1 MAISKVVCP
10 ECKAGLTSKTGFQ
23 PGAVVSCPK
32 CATYFEV
39 SAATA
44 PPVERAAPIL
54 PAQPIAA
61 KPAPA
66 KPAPR
71 RDDED
76 EDDDRPRKKRRDDDE
91 DDDRPRK
98 KKPVVEV
105 VDDEDDD
112 RPKKKR
118 RRDDDD
124 DEDDDDRPR
133 KKKKRKSG
141 GGEGGGYSNSP
152 IRYVVL
158 GVLVLIM
165 LVLGVM
171 LIIKKMNEKDQDS
184 RLPRAVDP
192 LRVRV

>member
-10 ECKAGLTSKTGFQ
+10 ECKAGLTSRTGFQ

-39 SAATA
+39 NAASA

-54 PAQPIAA
+54 PAQPLAAKPMPA

-66 KPAPR
+66 R
-71 RDDED
+71 READDE
-76 EDDDRPRKKRRDDDE
+76 DDRPRKKRRDDE
-91 DDDRPRK
+91 DDLPR

-105 VDDEDDD
+105 VDEDED
-112 RPKKKR
+112 
-118 RRDDDD
+118 
-124 DEDDDDRPR
+124 EDDRPR
-133 KKKKRKSG
+133 KKKKRKSDDG
-141 GGEGGGYSNSP
+141 GGGYANSP
-152 IRYVVL
+152 IRFVVL
-158 GVLVLIM
+158 GVLVLVM

-171 LIIKKMNEKDQDS
+171 LILKQLKEREQDS
-184 RLPRAVDP
+184 RLVPAVDP

>member
-1 MAISKVVCP
+1 VAISKVVCP

-32 CATYFEV
+32 CGTYFEV
-39 SAATA
+39 SADVA
-44 PPVERAAPIL
+44 PPVEKAAPIL
-54 PAQPIAA
+54 PAQPLAAKPTPA

-66 KPAPR
+66 PR
-71 RDDED
+71 PRD
-76 EDDDRPRKKRRDDDE
+76 EDDE
-91 DDDRPRK
+91 DDRPRK

-105 VDDEDDD
+105 VDDDDDEDD
-112 RPKKKR
+112 RPRKKR
-118 RRDDDD
+118 RRDDE
-124 DEDDDDRPR
+124 DEEDDRPR
-133 KKKKRKSG
+133 NRKKKRKSG
-141 GGEGGGYSNSP
+141 GGEDGYSNSA

-158 GVLVLIM
+158 GVLVLVM

-171 LIIKKMNEKDQDS
+171 LIIKKMNERDQDS

>member
-10 ECKAGLTSKTGFQ
+10 ECKSGLTSKTGFQ

-32 CATYFEV
+32 CSTYFEV
-39 SAATA
+39 NAAAA
-44 PPVERAAPIL
+44 PPVEKAAPIL
-54 PAQPIAA
+54 PAKPLAAKPLPA

-66 KPAPR
+66 PL
-71 RDDED
+71 
-76 EDDDRPRKKRRDDDE
+76 RDDDDE
-91 DDDRPRK
+91 DDRPRK

-105 VDDEDDD
+105 VDDDEDEDDDD
-112 RPKKKR
+112 RPRRKKR
-118 RRDDDD
+118 RDD

-133 KKKKRKSG
+133 KKKKKRKSG
-141 GGEGGGYSNSP
+141 GDGGGYSNSP

-171 LIIKKMNEKDQDS
+171 LIIKKLNEQNQDS